1 MCPLP
6 GSPLLLVR
14 LQNPL
19 VQNRVILA
27 HAVWP
32 IGRLLLTVVLT
43 SLGARQEA
51 FSASYT
57 YTNTYTSNYD
67 DDDDD
72 DNNNPWPYN

>member
-14 LQNPL
+14 LHNPL
-19 VQNRVILA
+19 VQNGVILA
-27 HAVWP
+27 HAVWT
-32 IGRLLLTVVLT
+32 IGCLLLAVVLP
-43 SLGARQEA
+43 SLGTWQKA

-57 YTNTYTSNYD
+57 YTNTND

-72 DNNNPWPYN
+72 DNYNNSKPYN